1 MILSLAFTDATDY
14 SEKISAA
21 RFMRI
26 AAFRKI
32 CDALHKTFPWLLNSQ
47 LFESEYVDLL
57 VWESEKRKGKRGSE
71 YAWKS
76 KSGSSHAI
84 TENDR
89 WHFKLTL
96 FHIAV
101 LAVNY
106 QTNHPWLLSFSSFFF
121 FFLRETCRWRDK
133 PSRHDPSGK
142 LVTYFKGKWQMWP
155 WNALN
160 ACEVKLNQWVAD

>member
-1 MILSLAFTDATDY
+1 MILSLAFNDATDY

-26 AAFRKI
+26 AAFKKI
-32 CDALHKTFPWLLNSQ
+32 CDALHKTFPWLLNNYLKVSMWIC
-47 LFESEYVDLL
+47 LCGRVT
-57 VWESEKRKGKRGSE
+57 KGSE

-96 FHIAV
+96 FHIV
-101 LAVNY
+101 VVAVNY
-106 QTNHPWLLSFSSFFF
+106 QTNHPWLLLSFSSLPFFSGN
-121 FFLRETCRWRDK
+121 TCRWRDK
-133 PSRHDPSGK
+133 PSRHDPSVK

-160 ACEVKLNQWVAD
+160 ACKVKLNQWVAD